1 MYIFNFFIQ
10 RFFEDVGEIEQ
21 TFRQSIKLKLIKE
34 EDLPYIPNKDECP
47 HHSLLYTDINSGK
60 FANRIASYSITE
72 SSKKKCDSL
81 YPLADQDKFIEI
93 SSKDIDKK
101 GNYTFCRAAKLQFS
115 EEVKTCL
122 TDFGQIYIYAMFDS
136 FDLKI
141 GTDLRIKSVVLTP
154 LEMKQI
160 KLEKEKIKQW
170 NEAIFNVKNT
180 FTRLKYRISENEFA

>member
-10 RFFEDVGEIEQ
+10 NYFEDVGEIEQ
-21 TFRQSIKLKLIKE
+21 IFRQSIKLKIIKE
-34 EDLPYIPNKDECP
+34 KDLPYIPNKEEYP
-47 HHSLLYTDINSGK
+47 HPSLLYTDINSGK
-60 FANRIASYSITE
+60 FANRIASYSITA

-81 YPLADQDKFIEI
+81 YLLADQDKFIEI
-93 SSKDIDKK
+93 SSKDIDKN

-115 EEVKTCL
+115 DEVKTCL
-122 TDFGQIYIYAMFDS
+122 ADLGQIYIYAMFDS

-154 LEMKQI
+154 LEMNQI
-160 KLEKEKIKQW
+160 RLEKEQIEQW
-170 NEAIFNVKNT
+170 NEAVFKVKNT